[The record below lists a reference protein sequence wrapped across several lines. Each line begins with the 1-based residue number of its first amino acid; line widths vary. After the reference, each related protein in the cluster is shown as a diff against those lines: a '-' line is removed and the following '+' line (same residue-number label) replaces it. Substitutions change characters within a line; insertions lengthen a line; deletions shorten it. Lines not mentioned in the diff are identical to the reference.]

1 MAGYLFAYFNFSGG
15 KAFPAPHRADIRGSR
30 QPRAALPV
38 LPPALSPHSL
48 LLCEL
53 CCCSALTAMVTSKR
67 RGHLIYQEKEKS
79 AGVCAR
85 VCARG
90 GNGTSLSFLFPYLG
104 SKHFVRAA
112 GKRFQLFFPTALL
125 RVALHHVLQRKLGC
139 CSLHPAQ
146 TCAATNRKNE
156 AATS

>member
-15 KAFPAPHRADIRGSR
+15 KAFPTPHSADIRGSR
-30 QPRAALPV
+30 QPCAALPV
-38 LPPALSPHSL
+38 LPPVLSPHSL

-67 RGHLIYQEKEKS
+67 RGHLIYQAKEKS
-79 AGVCAR
+79 AGVCAH

-90 GNGTSLSFLFPYLG
+90 GNGTSLSFLFPYLV
-104 SKHFVRAA
+104 SKHFAGVA
-112 GKRFQLFFPTALL
+112 GKRFQLSCPTALL
-125 RVALHHVLQRKLGC
+125 RVALLHVLQRMLGC

-146 TCAATNRKNE
+146 TSAATNRKNE
-156 AATS
+156 AETS